1 MNSSKRSNLL
11 SELFVVLTAATLLVA
26 GCTSANTGS
35 TTPPPPPQTGSSF
48 VTGTDAPMASVVSFA
63 VQIQSITATDASN
76 NTVSLI
82 SGTPTVDFAR
92 FNGLQTLLD
101 MNDVAVGS
109 YSNVS
114 ITLGS
119 ATIGYLQTPQGGGPP
134 QVATMPANYA
144 NSASTFTYTATLANP
159 IVVAQAGAPV
169 GLHLD
174 FDLRKSIVVDGTGAI
189 TGAVTPTFN
198 LNGVANSDPGA
209 YIDCFDAA
217 VISVNQNDQSF
228 TVQGPHGRQFT
239 VNVSGQTE
247 WENNEGLGDLS
258 SSSIVTLSGSLD
270 RADATI
276 DADDV
281 AILSQNGFW
290 AGGLVTSVAQTAP
303 GDPATSID
311 LYVRGL
317 LPATTTGLTLGQ
329 IATVDLSGSEKYF
342 IYWFHNPL
350 TEFLFNSS
358 QLLPGQ
364 HVSVGGPAS
373 GATNASAVTVKRV
386 VLRDWGYNGTVV
398 ANSVNTSNTTNGASG
413 SFQIQVNGFA
423 GTLIPQTV
431 TVYTGAKT
439 EFRGG
444 LTGLTDLPNA
454 QNVRVVGLLLL
465 TPNGYAVLLAHYVD
479 ELD

>member
-1 MNSSKRSNLL
+1 MNSNTRRNLL

-26 GCTSANTGS
+26 GCTSANNGS
-35 TTPPPPPQTGSSF
+35 NPPPPPPQTGSSF
-48 VTGTDAPMASVVSFA
+48 VTGTDAPMASVVSFT
-63 VQIQSITATDASN
+63 VQIESVNATDAN
-76 NTVSLI
+76 GNAVSLI

-101 MNDVAVGS
+101 MNDVAVGT
-109 YSNVS
+109 YSNIS

-119 ATIGYLQTPQGGGPP
+119 ATIGYLQTPQGGGAPT
-134 QVATMPANYA
+134 VATMPATYP
-144 NSASTFTYTATLANP
+144 NSASTYTYTGTLTNP
-159 IVVAQAGAPV
+159 IVVTQDGAPA

-174 FDLRKSIVVDGTGAI
+174 FDLRKSITVDGTGAI

-198 LNGVANSDPGA
+198 LNGVANTDPGA
-209 YIDCFDAA
+209 YIDCFDVA
-217 VISVNQNDQSF
+217 VVSVDQTGQSF
-228 TVQGPHGRQFT
+228 VVQGPHGRQFT

-247 WENNEGLGDLS
+247 WENNEGLSDLS
-258 SSSIVTLSGSLD
+258 KSSIVTISGTLD

-290 AGGLVTSVAQTAP
+290 AGGLITSVAQTAP
-303 GDPATSID
+303 GAAATSFD

-317 LPATTTGLTLGQ
+317 LPTTTGLTLGQ
-329 IATVDLSGSEKYF
+329 VATVDLSGSENYF

-373 GATNASAVTVKRV
+373 GATNPNAVTVKRV

-398 ANSVNTSNTTNGASG
+398 AATANATNGASG
-413 SFQIQVNGFA
+413 AFQMQVNGFA
-423 GTLIPQTV
+423 GILIPQTV
-431 TVYTGAKT
+431 TVYTAGKT
-439 EFRGG
+439 DFRDGLGG
-444 LTGLTDLPNA
+444 LSDLTNG

-465 TPNGYAVLLAHYVD
+465 NPLNGNTVLLARYVD
-479 ELD
+479 ELN